1 MNTKNSGGL
10 QVDDQLQ
17 FVGLLDHRH
26 LGRIEPFQDLTGVH
40 ADVVIG
46 VPEIGSVADE
56 TAGRDK
62 LAEEVHGR
70 QRMVLGQR
78 NDAISTCEE
87 EWVGGHDE
95 CPGSGARGL
104 AGGSEIVVI
113 VSLDNEQR
121 KP

>member
-1 MNTKNSGGL
+1 M
-10 QVDDQLQ
+10 
-17 FVGLLDHRH
+17 
-26 LGRIEPFQDLTGVH
+26 
-40 ADVVIG
+40 VIG

-78 NDAISTCEE
+78 NHPIATCEE
-87 EWVGGHDE
+87 VGVGGHDE
-95 CPGSGARGL
+95 CSGSGPRGVE
-104 AGGSEIVVI
+104 GGSEIVVI
-113 VSLDNEQR
+113 VDYEQL